1 MLQYKLLRMTINK
14 AVFFEILFFRSL
26 SIVLQLVFLKVYSN
40 YLSIYELGIYYLMA
54 TLSYAINAFL
64 LVPLDYFQQSKLHY
78 LKSTQKSLRSFIPLN
93 KQILY
98 IVLFLMVLTESMM
111 FFIDS
116 SLFLPVLLIFLLS
129 PLFYFNTLVRGFLNN
144 LEYRRNA
151 IYTLVGEGFL
161 KISFFL
167 LLLHYFNASAVLLF
181 IATIL
186 ATFCISNVLYVF
198 LRKKEE
204 YLISEKAIFNFQEVF
219 HFSYPISISAI
230 INWIQMQGYRVLL
243 APLGYIEIMGLYTTV
258 SNVGQSGMN
267 AASVIYSQLFVP
279 NLYKTNGKDIFRYI
293 KMALGVILM
302 VILISTLLSEE
313 IVTLLTNSFFS
324 QYSYLILYG
333 ILAEGSNMIIG
344 GLSIFFT
351 IHNLTA
357 KTMIASWIGLVT
369 FIVSF
374 GLLYFLNI
382 FSVWTIG
389 LPIVSSQLSVVIY
402 MIYLVFY
409 KYKKGCEIE

>member
-1 MLQYKLLRMTINK
+1 MTINK
-14 AVFFEILFFRSL
+14 VVFFEIIFFRSL
-26 SIVLQLVFLKVYSN
+26 SIVLQLVFLKLYSN
-40 YLSIYELGIYYLMA
+40 YLSVYELGIYYLLV
-54 TLSYAINAFL
+54 TLSYSINAFL

-78 LKSTQKSLRSFIPLN
+78 LKSAQKSLRSFLPLN
-93 KQILY
+93 KQIFY
-98 IVLFLMVLTESMM
+98 IVVFLMVLTECTI

-116 SLFLPVLLIFLLS
+116 SLLFTVLLIFLLS
-129 PLFYFNTLVRGFLNN
+129 PLFYFNTVVRGFLNN
-144 LEYRRNA
+144 LDYRRNA
-151 IYTLVGEGFL
+151 IYTLVGEGFI

-167 LLLHYFNASAVLLF
+167 LLIQYFNASAVLLLV
-181 IATIL
+181 ATIL
-186 ATFCISNVLYVF
+186 ATFCISVILYLL

-204 YLISEKAIFNFQEVF
+204 YLIPEKATFSSQEVF

-279 NLYKTNGKDIFRYI
+279 NLYKTNGKDIFGYTKI
-293 KMALGVILM
+293 AFGVILV
-302 VILISTLLSEE
+302 VILVSTFFSKE

-324 QYSYLILYG
+324 QYSYLIFYG

-344 GLSIFFT
+344 GLSIYLM

-357 KTMIASWIGLVT
+357 KTIVASWAGLIT

-374 GLLYFLNI
+374 GFLYFLNI

-389 LPIVSSQLSVVIY
+389 LPIIFSQLGVVIY